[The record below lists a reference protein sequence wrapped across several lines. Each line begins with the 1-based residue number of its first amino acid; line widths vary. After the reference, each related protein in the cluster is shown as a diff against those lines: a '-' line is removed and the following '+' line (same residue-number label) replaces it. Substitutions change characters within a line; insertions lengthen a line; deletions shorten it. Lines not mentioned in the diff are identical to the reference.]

1 MNRPWEVIRYVKATL
16 GECGWACL
24 SLVAAIIFVGVF
36 VLLAE
41 APAAS
46 VWEALRSPV
55 NIVRVAVLT
64 AAIWIWA
71 YIARAIRSVRDEQRE
86 RADSGGERPLAD
98 LGFDGILRDT
108 R

>member
-16 GECGWACL
+16 GECCWACL

-41 APAAS
+41 APATS
-46 VWEALRSPV
+46 VQETLSSPV
-55 NIVRVAVLT
+55 NILRVAVLT

-71 YIARAIRSVRDEQRE
+71 YIVRAVRGVREGRRGRSDISVEPPLTETGFGSVVRDAR
-86 RADSGGERPLAD
+86 
-98 LGFDGILRDT
+98 
-108 R
+108 